1 MKEDSSEFKTLIEER
16 IKDEKEATKSLYD
29 SIKKAK
35 NSIVRLMLYQLAL
48 DSVKHEHMLRTILR
62 ILEFDGTQDD
72 PEIKEF
78 PEIVKKHVELE
89 NNMLRSF
96 ERIVERT
103 ADKRIRFILQEIVS
117 DERKHH
123 AIVKRISELISD
135 TEEVRDEKWWD
146 FLYRYSHLSQ

>member
-1 MKEDSSEFKTLIEER
+1 LKEDSSEFKTLIEER